1 MAKFTTDYTFRTP
14 LRTIEF
20 GAGHETVDAEV
31 IAAAE
36 RAGALVKE
44 EADGD
49 DRPAKGGKT
58 RRPINLEG

>member
-1 MAKFTTDYTFRTP
+1 MAKFSQNYTFRTP

-20 GAGHETVDAEV
+20 RAGNETVDAEV
-31 IAAAE
+31 IAAA
-36 RAGALVKE
+36 RAANVLE
-44 EADGD
+44 EESDGD

>member
-1 MAKFTTDYTFRTP
+1 MAKFASNYTFRTP

-20 GAGHETVDAEV
+20 RAGNETVDAEV
-31 IAAAE
+31 IAAA
-36 RAGALVKE
+36 RAANVLE
-44 EADGD
+44 DEADGN